1 MTLREMAVE
10 YRVNC
15 ARLKGRMDWLKAA
28 LKTEED
34 PLEAQAPRQ
43 RLADLTAL
51 YREGRELALHM
62 ERYYDRRYCRHAKFT
77 F

>member
-15 ARLKGRMDWLKAA
+15 ARLKGRMDWLM
-28 LKTEED
+28 
-34 PLEAQAPRQ
+34 
-43 RLADLTAL
+43 ADLTAL